1 MRTGG
6 PPSLINNVKFNP
18 IYCSLLYGS
27 FFIIWF
33 MILYWGSLWQL
44 SNPIRII
51 SEKRSSYNHHHDKHD
66 HHHHPHI
73 TPVKS
78 WTALPVSFQKRTL
91 DHPHHH
97 PHITPVKMRESLKF
111 SFLPTSS
118 SPPAVVSAIIL
129 SNNFANK
136 VPYSNPSEK
145 YFQIYEYHKKY
156 FNWLFVDAI
165 ILSNNFANKV

>member
-1 MRTGG
+1 MNPHQSWQRSSLLNWIYQSWSKSWIYPKQSLFPSLMRTGG

-27 FFIIWF
+27 WF
-33 MILYWGSLWQL
+33 CIGGLYDSWVTL
-44 SNPIRII
+44 SV
-51 SEKRSSYNHHHDKHD
+51 SFQKKD
-66 HHHHPHI
+66 PHI
-73 TPVKS
+73 IITTINMIIVIILALHLLKAGA
-78 WTALPVSFQKRTL
+78 ALPVSFQKRTL

-118 SPPAVVSAIIL
+118 SPPAIVSAIIL

-136 VPYSNPSEK
+136 V
-145 YFQIYEYHKKY
+145 
-156 FNWLFVDAI
+156 
-165 ILSNNFANKV
+165 